1 MIMPHFLLF
10 LFYTD
15 YTDRMPNLHKRRK
28 IIQEALLDGDDNRS
42 AISVTSKRSR
52 ASAAV
57 DQQSVA
63 SHHTHVS
70 RQQHAPP
77 PTNVPSRS
85 KRDSIASHISRRS
98 QLSTLA
104 PQQDRRSRALSHIN
118 HHSQQHPASPVPSH
132 ISQQQRQQS
141 LPPFIPPEHT
151 SSQDLSPLNNVS
163 LRRDRSLCTYGYDS
177 ME

>member
-1 MIMPHFLLF
+1 MPFFLLF

-15 YTDRMPNLHKRRK
+15 HTDRMPNLHKRRK
-28 IIQEALLDGDDNRS
+28 IINEALLDGDDNRS
-42 AISVTSKRSR
+42 AISATSKRSR
-52 ASAAV
+52 ASAAA

-70 RQQHAPP
+70 QQQHAPP

-85 KRDSIASHISRRS
+85 KRDSITSHISRRS

-104 PQQDRRSRALSHIN
+104 PQQDRRSRALSHIS
-118 HHSQQHPASPVPSH
+118 HHSQQHPASH

-163 LRRDRSLCTYGYDS
+163 LRRDRSLCTYG
-177 ME
+177 

>member
-1 MIMPHFLLF
+1 M
-10 LFYTD
+10 T
-15 YTDRMPNLHKRRK
+15 NLHKRRK
-28 IIQEALLDGDDNRS
+28 IIKEALLDGDDNRS
-42 AISVTSKRSR
+42 EISVTSKRSR

-70 RQQHAPP
+70 RQSKLSGVRQQHAPP

-85 KRDSIASHISRRS
+85 KRDSIATHISRHS
-98 QLSTLA
+98 QL
-104 PQQDRRSRALSHIN
+104 PQQERRSPALSHVS
-118 HHSQQHPASPVPSH
+118 HHSHIQQQQQRPASPVPSH

-151 SSQDLSPLNNVS
+151 SSQDLSRMNNVS
-163 LRRDRSLCTYGYDS
+163 LRRDRSLCTYGYG
-177 ME
+177 